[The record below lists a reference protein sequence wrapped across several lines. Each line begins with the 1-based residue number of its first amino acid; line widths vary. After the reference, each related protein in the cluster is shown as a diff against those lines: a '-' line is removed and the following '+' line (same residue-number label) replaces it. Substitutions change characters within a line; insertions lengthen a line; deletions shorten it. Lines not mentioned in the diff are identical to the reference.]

1 MEKFI
6 DWLKA
11 NGYQYKDE
19 DIYLEA
25 CTHSSYTIIF
35 DGTQNA

>member
-19 DIYLEA
+19 DIYQED
-25 CTHSSYTIIF
+25 CTQSS
-35 DGTQNA
+35 